1 VVSVEAALE
10 AAVALAEVLAEV
22 VTLAAEV
29 LEAVGRKM
37 ARIKNG

>member
-29 LEAVGRKM
+29 LEAVGNTD
-37 ARIKNG
+37 AAD